1 MVGWG
6 KAGSHRCKLSL
17 KLELISMEILLE
29 KPIRLKPKGRLV
41 ITIESLK
48 GIRCTKTRVTGIRRW
63 LTKEC
68 LMDRVAK

>member
-1 MVGWG
+1 MEWG
-6 KAGSHRCKLSL
+6 KADFHRCKLSL
-17 KLELISMEILLE
+17 KLELISTEILLE
-29 KPIRLKPKGRLV
+29 KLIRLKPKELLV

-48 GIRCTKTRVTGIRRW
+48 GIKCMQTQVTSIKRW

>member
-1 MVGWG
+1 MEWG
-6 KAGSHRCKLSL
+6 QADSHRCKLSL
-17 KLELISMEILLE
+17 KLELISTEILLV
-29 KPIRLKPKGRLV
+29 KLIRLKPKGRLV

-48 GIRCTKTRVTGIRRW
+48 GIKCMKTQVTGIRKW